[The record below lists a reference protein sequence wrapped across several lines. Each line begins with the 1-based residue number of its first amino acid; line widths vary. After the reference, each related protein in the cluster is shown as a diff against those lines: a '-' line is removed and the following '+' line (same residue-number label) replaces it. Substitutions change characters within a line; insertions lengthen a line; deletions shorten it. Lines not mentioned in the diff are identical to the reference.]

1 MLVGRVID
9 GWGWVN
15 GEGRKETEKCV
26 LVGSGRWGEESGTAL
41 CVSHRTGK
49 SNGE

>member
-26 LVGSGRWGEESGTAL
+26 LVGSGRWGEEREAG
-41 CVSHRTGK
+41 VVEGVR
-49 SNGE
+49 